1 MQQTFYR
8 WELKSEVDAAI
19 SKISNLIDENAMDG
33 QAYNVRQYQNLPHD
47 ANLTDVKRAENTKEF
62 ISTMLTQTD
71 CLKKKTEDI
80 KSEIIFI

>member
-1 MQQTFYR
+1 
-8 WELKSEVDAAI
+8 LKSEVDAAI
-19 SKISNLIDENAMDG
+19 SKISNLIDENAIDG
-33 QAYNVRQYQNLPHD
+33 QAYNVRRYQNLPHD

-71 CLKKKTEDI
+71 CLKKKKTEDI

>member
-1 MQQTFYR
+1 M
-8 WELKSEVDAAI
+8 KSEVDAAI

-71 CLKKKTEDI
+71 CLKKKKTEDI